1 MTKSDILL
9 EAGTNE
15 LEMLLFELPGAI
27 YGVNVAKVREVIL
40 PQQPT
45 PIPESNAMVEGVLDL
60 RGNIVPIIS
69 LRKYFGLGECKNENE
84 QRIIVMEFS
93 DVCVGFFVDVVDK
106 IYRMSWSDLSPPPE
120 EAIMRG
126 AAFTAIA
133 KIEEKIVLVVDFERI
148 VLEVSGAAFGDD
160 PQNAA
165 SYEENS
171 EYEVLIA
178 DDSHTIRKLIQ
189 RHLENAGF
197 KVTAVADGQYAWE
210 KIEERAGQARLAG
223 AGRRQFDLLVSDIE
237 MPRMDGLFLTR
248 KLRESSM
255 APDLPIILFSSL
267 ITPDN
272 LKKGKAVGADLQISK
287 PCVHQISMYAG
298 QVLRDR
304 ARGVTAGGEP
314 TAAAPAI
321 EAATALSV

>member
-1 MTKSDILL
+1 MAKSDILL

-15 LEMLLFELPGAI
+15 LEMLLFELPGAT

-40 PQQPT
+40 PQEPT
-45 PIPESNAMVEGVLDL
+45 PIPESNAMVEGVLNL
-60 RGNIVPIIS
+60 RGKVVPIIS
-69 LRKYFGLGECKNENE
+69 LRRYFDLGDGEREDE

-93 DVCVGFFVDVVDK
+93 DVCVGFFVDFVDK
-106 IYRMSWSDLSPPPE
+106 IYRMSWSSLSPLPE

-148 VLEVSGAAFGDD
+148 VLEVSGSAFGDD
-160 PQNAA
+160 HDDAS

-171 EYEVLIA
+171 QYEVLIA

-189 RHLENAGF
+189 SHLEKAGF
-197 KVTAVADGQYAWE
+197 NVTAVADGQHAWE
-210 KIEERAGQARLAG
+210 KIEERAGK
-223 AGRRQFDLLVSDIE
+223 RQFDLLVSDIE

-255 APDLPIILFSSL
+255 ASDLPIILFSSL

-272 LKKGKAVGADLQISK
+272 LKKGQAVGANLQISK
-287 PCVHQISMYAG
+287 PCVHQISMYAS
-298 QVLRDR
+298 QVLNER
-304 ARGVTAGGEP
+304 ACGVESSE
-314 TAAAPAI
+314 AAASPA
-321 EAATALSV
+321 SV